1 MRFVGN
7 LPRES
12 HELHESKNTMSDII
26 YKDESFQIVGACFE
40 VYNEKGCGFTEPV
53 YQECLEIELGLQNI
67 AFMAQAHLPLSY
79 KGRPLR
85 QRFQP
90 DFVCSEKIIL
100 EIKAVSALTDEHR
113 SQVLNYLNATGYRLG
128 LLVNFGH
135 HGKLEWERIV
145 K

>member
-1 MRFVGN
+1 M
-7 LPRES
+7 
-12 HELHESKNTMSDII
+12 
-26 YKDESFQIVGACFE
+26 
-40 VYNEKGCGFTEPV
+40 
-53 YQECLEIELGLQNI
+53 ELGTQ
-67 AFMAQAHLPLSY
+67 AKPFQAQVHLPLSY

-90 DFVCSEKIIL
+90 DFVCLDRIIL

-113 SQVLNYLNATGYRLG
+113 SQVLNYLSATGYRLG

-145 K
+145 R

>member
-1 MRFVGN
+1 
-7 LPRES
+7 
-12 HELHESKNTMSDII
+12 MSEII
-26 YKDESFQIVGACFE
+26 YKDESYRIMGACFE
-40 VYNEKGCGFTEPV
+40 VYNEKGCGFTEPI
-53 YQECLEIELGLQNI
+53 YQECLEIELGMQET
-67 AFMAQAHLPLSY
+67 AFQAQAHLPLSY

-90 DFVCSEKIIL
+90 DFVCYEKIIL

-113 SQVLNYLNATGYRLG
+113 SQVLNYLNATGYKLG